1 VTSSPPPDRPSPTQS
16 ATDVE
21 PNASAAE
28 GESLQGAA
36 EGEQRGDPARGS
48 PEIRTPS
55 FRPDKSYRETR
66 RAYERDFERRYAEWL
81 LNRHNG
87 NLSAAAREARMDRKY
102 LYELARRHGLRD
114 RRRPP
119 TDD

>member
-1 VTSSPPPDRPSPTQS
+1 MKPS
-16 ATDVE
+16 
-21 PNASAAE
+21 ASAAE
-28 GESLQGAA
+28 GESTQGAA
-36 EGEQRGDPARGS
+36 AGEQTGDPTRGG
-48 PEIRTPS
+48 PELGTPS
-55 FRPDKSYRETR
+55 FHPDKSYRETR

-119 TDD
+119 ADD

>member
-1 VTSSPPPDRPSPTQS
+1 MAVELRP
-16 ATDVE
+16 
-21 PNASAAE
+21 
-28 GESLQGAA
+28 
-36 EGEQRGDPARGS
+36 
-48 PEIRTPS
+48 PS

-66 RAYERDFERRYAEWL
+66 RAYERDFEKRYAEWL
-81 LNRHNG
+81 LHRHNG

-119 TDD
+119 TDE